1 MFEFQESKSH
11 HILKTQFEQNYQ
23 RILVIGA
30 GRGGTAMI
38 ELFYED
44 QLVSIVGIVDINPS
58 APAMALAAKRGIPCY
73 TNLVEAI
80 ENCRPCI
87 AFNLSDDENATA
99 YAESRLGSANVVGGF
114 QARFLWK
121 VITQLKQTNEQL
133 LHLAH
138 FDSLTKLP
146 NRIMFYDRLNQA
158 ISRAI
163 RKKEMF
169 SILYLDLD
177 GFKRINDSFGHDAG
191 DKLLEE
197 VSKRIVSILRDSD
210 TVARMG
216 GDEFTV
222 ILCNVLSSEG
232 IKFVANKIIDAIA
245 DPYLINGQICLIS
258 VSIGISIFPNSGNSP
273 DQLLKLP
280 DEAMYLAKQNGKN
293 CYRISV
299 I

>member
-1 MFEFQESKSH
+1 LFELQEGNNSQL
-11 HILKTQFEQNYQ
+11 LKAQFEQNSHK
-23 RILVIGA
+23 ILVIGA
-30 GRGGTAMI
+30 GRGGIAMI
-38 ELFYED
+38 ELFFAD
-44 QLVSIVGIVDINPS
+44 QFVRIVGIVDINPL
-58 APAMALAAKRGIPCY
+58 APALVLAAKHGIPCY

-80 ENCRPCI
+80 ANCQPCI

-99 YAESRLGSANVVGGF
+99 YAESHLGSANVVGGF

-158 ISRAI
+158 ISRAL
-163 RKKEMF
+163 REKEIF
-169 SILYLDLD
+169 STMYLDLD
-177 GFKRINDSFGHDAG
+177 GFKRINDSLGHDAG

-222 ILCNVLSSEG
+222 ILCNVQSIEG

-245 DPYLINGQICLIS
+245 DPYLINGQICLVS
-258 VSIGISIFPNSGNSP
+258 VSIGISVFPNNGNSP
-273 DQLLKLP
+273 DQLLKLA
-280 DEAMYLAKQNGKN
+280 DEAMYMAKQNGKN
-293 CYRISV
+293 CYKICAV
-299 I
+299 